1 MSTFGPPDEKGSERA
16 LGTRDIVVPVHWHA
30 PVFTRVHRHTRLPV
44 SPSLWWNVRGPASGP
59 ALACER
65 VVGLSDMNNT
75 ADSTALA
82 PDYAERC
89 TERAIP

>member
-1 MSTFGPPDEKGSERA
+1 MVGRGR
-16 LGTRDIVVPVHWHA
+16 GGGYYY
-30 PVFTRVHRHTRLPV
+30 FTLQAV
-44 SPSLWWNVRGPASGP
+44 SLLWWNVRGPASGP

-82 PDYAERC
+82 TDYAERC